1 MTHLSTTMLGSGFYV
16 AIHRWRSQCGTR
28 AALSP
33 VRSEPN
39 VIDVPDRE
47 YSDGEVALIDD
58 HIDEMLV
65 IGPFEEHIFATRAS
79 IPSSLCR
86 RMAEGIASAST
97 AQRRPASA

>member
-16 AIHRWRSQCGTR
+16 AIPPWRSRRGAR
-28 AALSP
+28 APLSP

-47 YSDGEVALIDD
+47 YSDGEVALIED
-58 HIDEMLV
+58 HIAEMLVAGTV
-65 IGPFEEHIFATRAS
+65 IGPFEEDIFATRAS

-86 RMAEGIASAST
+86 RMAE
-97 AQRRPASA
+97 